1 MQHVDVAIIGAG
13 FTGAALAVNLLRRM
27 PQRARV
33 ALIGTG
39 EDAGRGV
46 AYGTAD
52 PDHRINVPAGRMS
65 LFPAD
70 PTDFV
75 RWLGDAP
82 EGHGIAA
89 DALPYSF
96 APRRA
101 YGRYVSDRL
110 AAAERDAAGRV
121 TLLRFGQAALAATP
135 VVGGLRLDL
144 DGGGPIVAEATA
156 LCLGNIPTGL
166 PVPADAVDRA
176 VGDRIILDPWQP
188 SALDAVADDDDVLV
202 IGTGLT
208 MIDQVLT
215 LTARGHRGRIVAVS
229 RRGLLPLAHR
239 EPRQPPLALA
249 TVAAT
254 TPLVELSRLVR
265 TKAKAEI
272 AAGRDWRPVVDGLR
286 PRLQE
291 LWQGLGSEDRRRFLR
306 HVAPFWN
313 IHRHRFAPEVAARA
327 AEWRASGRLE
337 VVRGR
342 VLALRR
348 STADDKVAVTLRP
361 RGDAVPVEV
370 RVDRVL
376 NCAGLDRGAPVR
388 SQPLLRDLAEAGLLR
403 EDPAGLGVDIDADG
417 RVLDRNGRAD
427 NALFALGPL
436 GTGRLWEIV
445 AVPEI
450 REQCADVA
458 ARIAAD
464 AFARHYRQVRV
475 AGGR

>member
-1 MQHVDVAIIGAG
+1 MHHVDVAIIGAG
-13 FTGAALAVNLLRRM
+13 FTGAALAVNLLRRL
-27 PQRARV
+27 PPGARI
-33 ALIGTG
+33 ALIGAG
-39 EDAGRGV
+39 DDAGRGV
-46 AYGTAD
+46 AYGTPD
-52 PDHRINVPAGRMS
+52 PDHRLNVPAGRMS
-65 LFPAD
+65 LFATD
-70 PTDFV
+70 PSDFV
-75 RWLGDAP
+75 RWLGDQP
-82 EGHGIAA
+82 EGQGIAA

-101 YGRYVSDRL
+101 YGRYVADRL
-110 AAAERDAAGRV
+110 AAAEREATGRV
-121 TLLRFGQAALAATP
+121 SLLRLPRAALAARP
-135 VVGGLRLDL
+135 VAAGLRIDL
-144 DGGGPIVAEATA
+144 DGGGPVVAEATA

-176 VGDRIILDPWQP
+176 IRDRIILDPWQP
-188 SALDAVADDDDVLV
+188 SALDAVGEDDDVLV

-208 MIDQVLT
+208 MIDQVLS
-215 LTARGHRGRIVAVS
+215 LTARGHRGRIVAMS

-254 TPLVELSRLVR
+254 TPLVELSRLLR

-291 LWQGLGSEDRRRFLR
+291 IWQGLGSEERERFLR
-306 HVAPFWN
+306 HVGPFWN
-313 IHRHRFAPEVAARA
+313 IHRHRFAPEVAARVA
-327 AEWRASGRLE
+327 DWRASGRLE

-342 VLALRR
+342 VSALDRDE
-348 STADDKVAVTLRP
+348 ADDRVVVALRP
-361 RGDAVPVEV
+361 RGEAASVEI

-376 NCAGLDRGAPVR
+376 NCAGLDRGAPLR
-388 SQPLLRDLAEAGLLR
+388 SQPLLRELADAGLLR
-403 EDPAGLGVDIDADG
+403 ADPAGLGLDIDAEG
-417 RVLDRNGRAD
+417 RVLDCYGRAD

-464 AFARHYRQVRV
+464 AFARHYRQTKV

>member
-1 MQHVDVAIIGAG
+1 MHHVDVAIIGAG
-13 FTGAALAVNLLRRM
+13 FTGAALATNLLRRL
-27 PQRARV
+27 PPRARI
-33 ALIGTG
+33 ALIGSG
-39 EDAGRGV
+39 DDAGRGV

-52 PDHRINVPAGRMS
+52 PDHRLNVPAGRMS

-82 EGHGIAA
+82 EGQGIAA

-110 AAAERDAAGRV
+110 AAAEREAAGRV
-121 TLLRFGQAALAATP
+121 SLLRFGQAALAATP
-135 VVGGLRLDL
+135 VAGGLRIDL
-144 DGGGPIVAEATA
+144 DGGRPIVAEATA

-166 PVPADAVDRA
+166 PVPPDAVDRA
-176 VGDRIILDPWQP
+176 IRDRIILDPWQP
-188 SALDAVADDDDVLV
+188 PALDVVGGDEDVLV

-208 MIDQVLT
+208 MIDQVLS

-249 TVAAT
+249 TVEAS
-254 TPLVELSRLVR
+254 TPLVQLTRLVR

-272 AAGRDWRPVVDGLR
+272 AAGNDWRPVVDGLR

-306 HVAPFWN
+306 HLSPFWN
-313 IHRHRFAPEVAARA
+313 VHRHRFAPEIAARVA
-327 AEWRASGRLE
+327 DWRASGRLE
-337 VVRGR
+337 LARGR

-348 STADDKVAVTLRP
+348 GPADGEVVVTLRR
-361 RGDAVPVEV
+361 RGDAATDEV

-403 EDPAGLGVDIDADG
+403 EDPAGLGIDIDADG
-417 RVLDRNGRAD
+417 RVLDRHGRAD

-464 AFARHYRQVRV
+464 AFARHYRQTKV
-475 AGGR
+475 AGAR

>member
-1 MQHVDVAIIGAG
+1 MHHVDVAIIGAG
-13 FTGAALAVNLLRRM
+13 FTGAALAVNLLRRL
-27 PQRARV
+27 PPRSRI
-33 ALIGTG
+33 ALIGSG
-39 EDAGRGV
+39 DDAGRGV
-46 AYGTAD
+46 AYGTPI
-52 PDHRINVPAGRMS
+52 PDHRLNVPAGRMS
-65 LFPAD
+65 LFPTD
-70 PTDFV
+70 PGDFV
-75 RWLGDAP
+75 RWLGDQP
-82 EGHGIAA
+82 EGQGIAD

-101 YGRYVSDRL
+101 YGRYVADRL
-110 AAAERDAAGRV
+110 AAAERDAIGRV
-121 TLLRFGQAALAATP
+121 VLLRFPRAALAAKP
-135 VVGGLRLDL
+135 VAAGLRIDL
-144 DGGGPIVAEATA
+144 DSGGPIVAGATA
-156 LCLGNIPTGL
+156 LCLGNIATGL
-166 PVPADAVDRA
+166 PVPSDAVDRA
-176 VGDRIILDPWQP
+176 IGDRIILDPWQP
-188 SALDAVADDDDVLV
+188 SALDAVAEDEDVLV

-249 TVAAT
+249 TVEAS

-265 TKAKAEI
+265 SKAKAEI

-313 IHRHRFAPEVAARA
+313 IHRHRFAPEIAARVA
-327 AEWRASGRLE
+327 DWRASGRLE

-348 STADDKVAVTLRP
+348 GPADGKVVVTLRP
-361 RGDAVPVEV
+361 RGDAATDEV

-403 EDPAGLGVDIDADG
+403 EDPAGLGIDIDADG
-417 RVLDRNGRAD
+417 RVLDRHGHAD
-427 NALFALGPL
+427 NTLFALGPL

-464 AFARHYRQVRV
+464 AFARHYRQTKV